1 MVKILVNIAKNFL
14 IMLNNL
20 QQTDT
25 LKTTS
30 QRVIQETAETTGN
43 LIDNKITGGITK
55 VSKSWQQN
63 NSETVTNEHDKEIS
77 KERYIYISL
86 EKRQETIDDL
96 RLIYY
101 CSNGISKK

>member
-1 MVKILVNIAKNFL
+1 MGKTIGKNIKILVNIAKNFL

-30 QRVIQETAETTGN
+30 QRVIQETAETTGD
-43 LIDNKITGGITK
+43 LIDNKITDRITK
-55 VSKSWQQN
+55 FSKSWQQN

-77 KERYIYISL
+77 KEIYIYIF
-86 EKRQETIDDL
+86 R
-96 RLIYY
+96 
-101 CSNGISKK
+101 KKSGNYWWSEINILL

>member
-1 MVKILVNIAKNFL
+1 
-14 IMLNNL
+14 MLNNL

-43 LIDNKITGGITK
+43 LIDNKITDRI
-55 VSKSWQQN
+55 
-63 NSETVTNEHDKEIS
+63 HDKEIS

-101 CSNGISKK
+101 YSNGISKK

>member
-86 EKRQETIDDL
+86 
-96 RLIYY
+96 
-101 CSNGISKK
+101 